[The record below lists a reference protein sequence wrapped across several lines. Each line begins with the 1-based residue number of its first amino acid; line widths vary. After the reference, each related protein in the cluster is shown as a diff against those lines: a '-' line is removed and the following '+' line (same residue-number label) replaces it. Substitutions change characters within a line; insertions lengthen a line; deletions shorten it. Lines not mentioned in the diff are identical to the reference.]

1 MKFYNETKI
10 YFIYVSATQMI
21 GDIFICLNIIDVND
35 QNLHVTLK
43 ALKTH
48 EWWFR
53 LFITIFAICV
63 VDAYYTYCHDWIRI
77 HLGDENGMIFV
88 LNIFKCLAYQ
98 LINFVSSGETGPCRA
113 SIFTQNP

>member
-10 YFIYVSATQMI
+10 YFIYVSATQLI
-21 GDIFICLNIIDVND
+21 GNIFFCLNIMDVND

-48 EWWFR
+48 EWWFSW
-53 LFITIFAICV
+53 LKTIFAIC
-63 VDAYYTYCHDWIRI
+63 DNEFHGAYCHEGKRI

-88 LNIFKCLAYQ
+88 LNIFKC
-98 LINFVSSGETGPCRA
+98 
-113 SIFTQNP
+113 